1 MTMYDFESDPM
12 RIKDKLFC
20 SMSAH
25 FLTNELPVEAIDW
38 DEDKIEE
45 WCKENVWEPFE
56 YWEASDVME
65 LIESAAWHGYRFMKN
80 NWKEITNGNNN

>member
-1 MTMYDFESDPM
+1 MYDFDEDPK

-38 DEDKIEE
+38 DEEKVEE

-56 YWEASDVME
+56 YWEASDVMG

-80 NWKEITNGNNN
+80 NWEELNNA